1 MNFDFLKN
9 VQLSVPETKT
19 KSEKPGRTAVTK
31 NPEGLTIRVFANGK
45 IYPSQELVNKFDLE
59 YKVYDSILKGFG
71 LDVFKSTDWGMF
83 PVDAPQKYIFI
94 APVLKDSPK
103 VDLFGSVKY
112 NEDGTPVNSVM
123 EQGGGTFGEQLL
135 EMILEVYGITLEKG
149 SFLDLE
155 VKADVVVKS
164 PNDVYFI
171 PKTVARGEKK
181 GQITVIRRENI
192 TVMPLVPCV
201 EITNILDNVEEVS
214 DEEVQEQEVLEGYEI
229 TDDKVLAT
237 VSEIDK
243 DTLRTMP
250 EFIGDIPVTDKPFF
264 ADIN

>member
-19 KSEKPGRTAVTK
+19 ERPGRTATPK
-31 NPEGLTIRVFANGK
+31 NPEGLTLRVFANGK
-45 IYPSQELVNKFDLE
+45 VYPSQELVDKFNLDYLR
-59 YKVYDSILKGFG
+59 KDSVLSGNG

-94 APVLKDSPK
+94 APVLKDLPK

-135 EMILEVYGITLEKG
+135 EMISEVYGITLEKG

-155 VKADVVVKS
+155 IKADVVVKS

-171 PKTVARGEKK
+171 PKTITRGEKR
-181 GQITVIRRENI
+181 GQVTVVRRENI
-192 TVMPLVPCV
+192 TVMPLVPCA

-214 DEEVQEQEVLEGYEI
+214 DEEVQGQEVVEEYEMSDEEEFQSSAVI
-229 TDDKVLAT
+229 
-237 VSEIDK
+237 SESPA
-243 DTLRTMP
+243 M
-250 EFIGDIPVTDKPFF
+250 TDKPFF
-264 ADIN
+264 ADID

>member
-19 KSEKPGRTAVTK
+19 ERPGRTATPK
-31 NPEGLTIRVFANGK
+31 NPEGLTLRVFANGK
-45 IYPSQELVNKFDLE
+45 IYPSQELVDKFELE
-59 YKVYDSILKGFG
+59 YKDKSSNVPNYG

-94 APVLKDSPK
+94 APVTKDSPK

-135 EMILEVYGITLEKG
+135 EMISEVYGITLEKG

-155 VKADVVVKS
+155 IKADVVVKS

-171 PKTVARGEKK
+171 PKTITRGEKR
-181 GQITVIRRENI
+181 GQVTVVRRENI
-192 TVMPLVPCV
+192 TVMPLVPCA

-214 DEEVQEQEVLEGYEI
+214 DEEVQGQEVVEEYEMSDEEEFQSSAVI
-229 TDDKVLAT
+229 
-237 VSEIDK
+237 SESPA
-243 DTLRTMP
+243 M
-250 EFIGDIPVTDKPFF
+250 TDKPFF
-264 ADIN
+264 ADID

>member
-9 VQLSVPETKT
+9 VQLSVPENKA
-19 KSEKPGRTAVTK
+19 KAEKPGRTAVAKT
-31 NPEGLTIRVFANGK
+31 PEGLTLRVFANGK
-45 IYPSQELVNKFDLE
+45 IYPSQELVDRFDLE
-59 YKVYDSILKGFG
+59 YQRKDSLLSGNG

-112 NEDGTPVNSVM
+112 NEDGAPVNSVM

-135 EMILEVYGITLEKG
+135 EMISEVYGITLEKG

-181 GQITVIRRENI
+181 GQITVVRRENI
-192 TVMPLVPCV
+192 TVMPLVPCA
-201 EITNILDNVEEVS
+201 EIANILNNVDEVS
-214 DEEVQEQEVLEGYEI
+214 DEEVQEQEVVESYDM
-229 TDDKVLAT
+229 TDDE
-237 VSEIDK
+237 EIK
-243 DTLRTMP
+243 NYVGTG
-250 EFIGDIPVTDKPFF
+250 EIPQPMTDNPFF
-264 ADIN
+264 SDID

>member
-19 KSEKPGRTAVTK
+19 KAEKPGRTAVTK
-31 NPEGLTIRVFANGK
+31 NPEGLALRVFSNGK
-45 IYPSQELVNKFDLE
+45 IYPSQELVDKFNLD
-59 YKVYDSILKGFG
+59 YHRKDSVLSGNG

-94 APVLKDSPK
+94 APVLKDLPK

-135 EMILEVYGITLEKG
+135 EMITEVYGITLEKG

-155 VKADVVVKS
+155 VKVDVVVKS

-171 PKTVARGEKK
+171 PKTIARGEKK
-181 GQITVIRRENI
+181 GQITVVRRENI

-201 EITNILDNVEEVS
+201 EITNILANVEEVS
-214 DEEVQEQEVLEGYEI
+214 DEEVREQEVVESYEVSDESQKLYIDPTTEG
-229 TDDKVLAT
+229 
-237 VSEIDK
+237 
-243 DTLRTMP
+243 TL
-250 EFIGDIPVTDKPFF
+250 TDKPFF
-264 ADIN
+264 ADID

>member
-19 KSEKPGRTAVTK
+19 KAEKPGRTAVPK
-31 NPEGLTIRVFANGK
+31 NPEGLTLRVFANGK
-45 IYPSQELVNKFDLE
+45 IYPSQELVNTFDLE
-59 YKVYDSILKGFG
+59 YPCRDIDAVNFG

-83 PVDAPQKYIFI
+83 PVNAPQKYIFI
-94 APVLKDSPK
+94 APVLKDSSK

-112 NEDGTPVNSVM
+112 TEDGKPVNSVM

-135 EMILEVYGITLEKG
+135 EMITEVYGITLEKG

-155 VKADVVVKS
+155 VKTDVVVKS

-181 GQITVIRRENI
+181 GQITVVRRENI

-201 EITNILDNVEEVS
+201 EITDITDNVEEVS
-214 DEEVQEQEVLEGYEI
+214 EEATVGQEV
-229 TDDKVLAT
+229 
-237 VSEIDK
+237 K
-243 DTLRTMP
+243 DCYDAKDSD
-250 EFIGDIPVTDKPFF
+250 EFYNEAESNGEAESVTDKPFF
-264 ADIN
+264 ADID